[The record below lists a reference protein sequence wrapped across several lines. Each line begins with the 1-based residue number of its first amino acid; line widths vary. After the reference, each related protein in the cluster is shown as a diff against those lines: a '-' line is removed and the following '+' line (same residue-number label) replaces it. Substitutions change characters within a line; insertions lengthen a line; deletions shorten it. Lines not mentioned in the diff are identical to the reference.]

1 MFSYCRGSGTAIRTF
16 VSGIFPSHDIRQS
29 RSWKLSETPASE
41 RSRLAGEV
49 VVVVKMPSPADVA
62 SKQPLNDGILN
73 LGKL

>member
-1 MFSYCRGSGTAIRTF
+1 MSGQDRQATSLF
-16 VSGIFPSHDIRQS
+16 VSGIFPSHDIGQS

-41 RSRLAGEV
+41 RSGLAGEVVV

>member
-1 MFSYCRGSGTAIRTF
+1 MFSYDRGSGTDIRTF
-16 VSGIFPSHDIRQS
+16 VSEIFPSHDIGQS
-29 RSWKLSETPASE
+29 LNWKRSDTASE
-41 RSRLAGEV
+41 RSGLAGEV